1 MPARLIHPACHITIP
16 TRRSSDFER
25 ALDPHRVI
33 PGPFPVWLTRV
44 EFVIASLLMRGSFDG
59 IDQTPLH

>member
-1 MPARLIHPACHITIP
+1 MSHPETNQ
-16 TRRSSDFER
+16 REQD
-25 ALDPHRVI
+25 L
-33 PGPFPVWLTRV
+33 GPFPVWLTRV